1 MTRGRP
7 EVGLL
12 FAKGEKERGTL
23 SRRLLD
29 LAEAGHTT
37 RCQDPA
43 TGLLWLS
50 DDHEDRAL
58 AATLMRRLRT
68 ATAMLP
74 SSCQQCVTHVWAV
87 HDWTVHPGQ

>member
-29 LAEAGHTT
+29 LAAGSKIK
-37 RCQDPA
+37 
-43 TGLLWLS
+43 TGI
-50 DDHEDRAL
+50 
-58 AATLMRRLRT
+58 
-68 ATAMLP
+68 
-74 SSCQQCVTHVWAV
+74 
-87 HDWTVHPGQ
+87 